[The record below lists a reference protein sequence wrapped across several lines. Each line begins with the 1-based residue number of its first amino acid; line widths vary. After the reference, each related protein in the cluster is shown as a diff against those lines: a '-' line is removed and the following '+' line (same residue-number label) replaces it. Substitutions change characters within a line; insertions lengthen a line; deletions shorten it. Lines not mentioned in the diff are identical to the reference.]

1 MLHPQDYSVDL
12 ISKFIF
18 EQPLIVDL
26 NKKQPR
32 NWLYFIE
39 MFQII
44 EKYNQ
49 TMDFTDI
56 KLALIRFIS
65 EFMIQTAHFQN
76 NFLDELVNMEVE
88 ISPTQDGH
96 GAEYLAEMDSYGALL
111 FMEFAKVFKTL
122 YIDQRGS
129 PSESE
134 NQKKDISLCLQIL
147 LSSCQSAKSQAVDQN
162 FLKKVIDIGSENA
175 SALYLSELQKFSQK
189 GSKKPSQH
197 MFEQ

>member
-65 EFMIQTAHFQN
+65 EFMI
-76 NFLDELVNMEVE
+76 
-88 ISPTQDGH
+88 
-96 GAEYLAEMDSYGALL
+96 
-111 FMEFAKVFKTL
+111 
-122 YIDQRGS
+122 
-129 PSESE
+129 
-134 NQKKDISLCLQIL
+134 
-147 LSSCQSAKSQAVDQN
+147 
-162 FLKKVIDIGSENA
+162 
-175 SALYLSELQKFSQK
+175 
-189 GSKKPSQH
+189 
-197 MFEQ
+197 